1 MGKAAQ
7 YLSVGELE
15 SIAENLFIV
24 KSRRGGELIGLC
36 PNHEASLISGQF
48 SVACHL
54 SGGQVAAPAIPGPF
68 FKKNTNQTLII
79 QRTGLAAVRVL
90 LNAVFTGVAS
100 ACLKVENNFNN
111 GREMGNVL

>member
-7 YLSVGELE
+7 YLSV
-15 SIAENLFIV
+15 
-24 KSRRGGELIGLC
+24 GELIGLC

-68 FKKNTNQTLII
+68 LKKKYKPNSNHPENWSGSGAGPSECCFYRGRLS
-79 QRTGLAAVRVL
+79 
-90 LNAVFTGVAS
+90 VFEG
-100 ACLKVENNFNN
+100 
-111 GREMGNVL
+111 

>member
-48 SVACHL
+48 SVACHF
-54 SGGQVAAPAIPGPF
+54 SGGGQVAAPAIPGPF
-68 FKKNTNQTLII
+68 LKKKYKPNSNHPENWSGSGAGPSECCFYRGRLS
-79 QRTGLAAVRVL
+79 
-90 LNAVFTGVAS
+90 VFEG
-100 ACLKVENNFNN
+100 
-111 GREMGNVL
+111 